1 MIKKCNYEELM
12 ASRARKIRFGVFI
25 FITTSLLVIMFALL
39 VGKKLIEQRSHY
51 YINYKGVS
59 VSGLEI
65 GSSVKY
71 HGLTIGRVEDIIID
85 EDNINNIIVEIGV
98 KKDIPIKED
107 VKAKLVSVGITGLKQ
122 IELTGG
128 TSSAD
133 NVPPGGNI
141 QPGQSYIENIT
152 GRAEV
157 IANKT
162 EYLINNLTNLTR
174 EANQERVTSLLLNLD
189 TLTSNFNQILNTNK
203 ESINKTVANLEL
215 TSEKMVILTYTTI
228 KTMASLNKF
237 IESEEIANILKNT
250 ESFTDSLSSIRYAHF
265 EQAGDSL
272 LKNINNVINN
282 LDRAINN
289 IDLMVL
295 QSRGDL
301 VDAISTLEETSEILK
316 EFARRIQEDP
326 ASLLRSKNK

>member
-1 MIKKCNYEELM
+1 M

-39 VGKKLIEQRSHY
+39 VGKKLIEQRTHY

-85 EDNINNIIVEIGV
+85 EDNINNIIVEISV
-98 KKDIPIKED
+98 KKDVPIKED
-107 VKAKLVSVGITGLKQ
+107 VEAKLVSVGITGLKQ

-128 TSSAD
+128 SSTAD
-133 NVPPGGNI
+133 DVPPGGNI
-141 QPGQSYIENIT
+141 QPGKSYIENIT

-174 EANQERVTSLLLNLD
+174 EANRERVTSLLENLD
-189 TLTSNFNQILNTNK
+189 TLTYNFNQILHTNK

-215 TSEKMVILTYTTI
+215 TSEKMVILTDTTI
-228 KTMASLNKF
+228 KTMASINKF
-237 IESEEIANILKNT
+237 IESEEIAHILKNT
-250 ESFTDSLSSIRYAHF
+250 ESFTDSLASIRYSHF
-265 EQAGDSL
+265 EQSGDSL
-272 LKNINNVINN
+272 IKNINKVVNN
-282 LDRAINN
+282 LDRTINN

-301 VDAISTLEETSEILK
+301 VDAISTLEETSEILR
-316 EFARRIQEDP
+316 EFARKIQDDP